1 MAQKFLSKGKKKL
14 KAKPKAA
21 NKHGRK
27 RSERTLKKGAGR
39 SQGDLAGAA
48 FPAAP
53 RARLSTPLAART
65 GLTGRRGAGR
75 KVLPPKGGVK
85 KKAYD
90 EDQLLSKFVNSKNE
104 GRTAAS
110 VFGQGGRLA
119 LVKPSQDAGKQK
131 LTRREKD
138 DAKRLAQ
145 ANRMKN
151 NGINGLR

>member
-1 MAQKFLSKGKKKL
+1 
-14 KAKPKAA
+14 
-21 NKHGRK
+21 
-27 RSERTLKKGAGR
+27 
-39 SQGDLAGAA
+39 
-48 FPAAP
+48 
-53 RARLSTPLAART
+53 
-65 GLTGRRGAGR
+65 
-75 KVLPPKGGVK
+75 VLPPKGGVK

-119 LVKPSQDAGKQK
+119 LVKPSEDAGKQK

-151 NGINGLR
+151 TGINGLR